1 MRRAACFFLASVIAS
16 ALACS
21 DDSEEPTG
29 SGGGTTTVTTGGP
42 STTGTMTTSSS
53 STTSSS
59 TSTSSSSST
68 GTGGADCP
76 DVTCQVTCD
85 YGYWDDLEGCQTC
98 ACAPPP
104 IELSTQGVPHDSQYV
119 AMQTVAD
126 EFIGGIN
133 RWVFDFTW
141 TYDNPGASD
150 DAVVVEATVRLM
162 RDGDPSYEPTET
174 NATWFWPPTQQE
186 TPLEP
191 MDGAYTLY
199 GFGIINDTLVPV
211 SGWLSIRRVNDVFEG
226 GVVLEM
232 QGNGAAGAVHAAGP
246 FSVPV
251 P

>member
-1 MRRAACFFLASVIAS
+1 MIAS

-21 DDSEEPTG
+21 DDSEDPTG
-29 SGGGTTTVTTGGP
+29 SGGGTTVTTAGGP
-42 STTGTMTTSSS
+42 STTGTMATTSSS
-53 STTSSS
+53 PTSSATSSS
-59 TSTSSSSST
+59 ASSAST

-76 DVTCQVTCD
+76 DVTCQIVCD

-104 IELSTQGVPHDSQYV
+104 VELSTNGLMHDPQHITMTTT
-119 AMQTVAD
+119 AE

-133 RWVFDFTW
+133 RWVFNFTW
-141 TYDNPGASD
+141 SFDNPGGAD
-150 DAVVVEATVRLM
+150 DQIVVESTVRLM
-162 RDGDPSYEPTET
+162 RDGDPSYEPTEI
-174 NATWFWPPTQQE
+174 NRTWASPSGTA
-186 TPLEP
+186 TPLEL
-191 MDGAYTLY
+191 MGGEYTLY

-232 QGNGAAGAVHAAGP
+232 EGEGAAGDVHAAGP